1 MRTHDEHEDAGALR
15 SRFGLLA
22 IVFTACFV
30 VLLGRLF
37 YVQIVRGDE
46 YRAAA
51 RTSFTTTERLPAR
64 RGEVKDRT
72 GVVLAKNV
80 PVRRLRLAPDKL
92 LKPAVQAAVI
102 TRLAAILELTHE
114 DEAEIVDKLALAH
127 EGNRSDPILVS
138 ERLVDDQC
146 PFDGATLELPV
157 DPRAGASGGER
168 SDPPPPS
175 DVDAEHLL
183 FCRECGLYNEPI
195 AADATFCPHDRSR
208 LTWAGEG
215 AQRSAT
221 CPKCKRHFA
230 TSGVCPIDGQIMS
243 ATQHN
248 LVCPV
253 CKRRFTNQVAV
264 LESQGDLAGVMVDT
278 TLMREYTQP
287 FTLAHTLGYIN
298 RVTRE
303 DLETNPGVYPIDGR
317 KGRAGIE
324 SALEAILRG
333 KSGEVEFLMGTNRTV
348 ENSRRPSEPGF
359 DVWLTIDARLQRE
372 VRDIL
377 RYQRSGAAVVM
388 EPNTGEIL
396 ALYSH
401 PGFDPNAWS
410 GRLSKEE
417 WTSISQ
423 NPYDPLHNKAV
434 TAYAPGSVYKIVT
447 ALGGLREHIIT
458 PETTYF
464 CPGHY
469 EFGGRDFGCHLKT
482 GHGTVNLRS
491 ALKGSCDVY
500 FYKVAEQL
508 GIDRLAKYGREF
520 GFGAPTGIEIAE
532 SVGIVPTRKWYD
544 ETTQL
549 KFQPGLTLSVGIGQ
563 GSLTATPLQ
572 VARSFAVMA
581 NGGRLVQPR
590 LVMRYTDES
599 RQEEQEFLPVD
610 ERRVTMTPDEHAFI
624 EDGLL
629 AVVNDPG
636 GTGKAAYDELLKV
649 AGKTGTAEAAQSR
662 IGATPEIAT
671 WLKEDHAWFA
681 MYAPVPDPQVV
692 IVVFV
697 EHGGSGGHDAG
708 PLARRIFEAWK
719 RLGLYRAPPPE
730 LEPDPLDGAPGGSGA
745 VPDLPGN
752 GAATPTDH
760 HLHDLQATPGG
771 AP

>member
-1 MRTHDEHEDAGALR
+1 MQTHDEHEDTGALR
-15 SRFGLLA
+15 RRFGLLA

-64 RGEVKDRT
+64 RGEVKDRS

-92 LKPAVQAAVI
+92 LKAPVQAEVL
-102 TRLAAILELTHE
+102 TRLVAILELTHE
-114 DEAEIVDKLALAH
+114 EEADIVDKLAVAH

-146 PFDGATLELPV
+146 PFDGATLELP
-157 DPRAGASGGER
+157 AEA
-168 SDPPPPS
+168 PP
-175 DVDAEHLL
+175 DVDAENVL
-183 FCRECGLYNEPI
+183 FCRECGLYHEPI

-215 AQRSAT
+215 AQRHAT

-230 TSGVCPIDGQIMS
+230 TSGICPIDGQIMS
-243 ATQHN
+243 AVQHN
-248 LVCPV
+248 LMCPV

-264 LESQGDLAGVMVDT
+264 LESQGNLAGVMVDT

-298 RVTRE
+298 RVTAK
-303 DLETNPGVYPIDGR
+303 DLEQNPGVYPIDGR
-317 KGRAGIE
+317 KGRAGLE

-333 KSGEVEFLMGTNRTV
+333 KSGEVEYLMGTNRTV

-359 DVWLTIDARLQRE
+359 DVWLTIDSRLQRE
-372 VRDIL
+372 VRDIM

-388 EPNTGEIL
+388 EPNTGEVL

-447 ALGGLREHIIT
+447 ALAGLREHIIT

-482 GHGTVNLRS
+482 GHGPVNLHS
-491 ALKGSCDVY
+491 ALMGSCDVY

-520 GFGAPTGIEIAE
+520 GFGAATGIEIAE
-532 SVGIVPTRKWYD
+532 SVGLVPTRKWYD
-544 ETTQL
+544 DNTQL

-610 ERRVTMTPDEHAFI
+610 ERRITMTPDEHAFI

-629 AVVNDPG
+629 AVVNDPH
-636 GTGKAAYDELLKV
+636 GTGKPARDELLKV

-692 IVVFV
+692 IVVFI
-697 EHGGSGGHDAG
+697 EHGGSGGHDAA

-730 LEPDPLDGAPGGSGA
+730 LEPLPGAPDEPPSTH
-745 VPDLPGN
+745 PDDDLPG
-752 GAATPTDH
+752 APATPTDH
-760 HLHDLQATPGG
+760 HLDPHTQPGS
-771 AP
+771 P

>member
-46 YRAAA
+46 YREAA

-72 GVVLAKNV
+72 GVLLAKNV

-92 LKPAVQAAVI
+92 LKPAVQAEVM
-102 TRLAAILELTHE
+102 TRLGAILEFTHE
-114 DEAEIVDKLALAH
+114 EEAAIVDKLALAH
-127 EGNRSDPILVS
+127 EGNRSEPILVS
-138 ERLVDDQC
+138 EQLVDDQC
-146 PFDGATLELPV
+146 PFDGATLELPT
-157 DPRAGASGGER
+157 
-168 SDPPPPS
+168 DPPP

-183 FCRECGLYNEPI
+183 FCRECGLYHEPI

-208 LTWAGEG
+208 LTWTGDG
-215 AQRSAT
+215 AQRQAT

-230 TSGVCPIDGQIMS
+230 TSGICPIDGQIMS

-298 RVTRE
+298 RVTQK
-303 DLETNPGVYPIDGR
+303 DLDLNPGVYPIDGR

-333 KSGEVEFLMGTNRTV
+333 KSGGVEYLMGTNRTV

-372 VRDIL
+372 VRDIM

-447 ALGGLREHIIT
+447 ALAGLREHIIT

-469 EFGGRDFGCHLKT
+469 EYGGRDLGCHLKT
-482 GHGTVNLRS
+482 GHGTVNLHS
-491 ALKGSCDVY
+491 AMKGSCDVY

-508 GIDRLAKYGREF
+508 GMDRLAKYGREF

-532 SVGIVPTRKWYD
+532 SIGIVPTRKWYD
-544 ETTQL
+544 DTTPL

-599 RQEEQEFLPVD
+599 RREEQEFLPVD
-610 ERRVTMTPDEHAFI
+610 ERRVAMTPDEHAFI

-636 GTGKAAYDELLKV
+636 GTGKAAYDDLLKV
-649 AGKTGTAEAAQSR
+649 AGKTGTAEAPQSR

-692 IVVFV
+692 IVIFL

-708 PLARRIFEAWK
+708 PLARRVFEAWK

-730 LEPDPLDGAPGGSGA
+730 LEPLPGEDPGGPDDSVPDDGAPDDA
-745 VPDLPGN
+745 QPLRPGTPT
-752 GAATPTDH
+752 TPTDH
-760 HLHDLQATPGG
+760 HLAPGG
-771 AP
+771 TP